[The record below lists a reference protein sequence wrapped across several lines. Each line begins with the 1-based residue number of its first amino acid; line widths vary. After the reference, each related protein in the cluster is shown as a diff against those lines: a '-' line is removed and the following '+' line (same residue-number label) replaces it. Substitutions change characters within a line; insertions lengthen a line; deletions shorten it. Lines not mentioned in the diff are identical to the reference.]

1 MAPQRSV
8 LTAFCPDCD
17 SEIYFSRR
25 PRLDQVVVCQEC
37 SATLTV
43 VETDPIVLEWAM
55 EEDAYDDDDNYPGG
69 YADDEEAYAFEEDL
83 EGDDDDF

>member
-1 MAPQRSV
+1 MMPKKSV

-37 SATLTV
+37 NATLTV
-43 VETDPIVLEWAM
+43 VEMDPIVLEWAM
-55 EEDAYDDDDNYPGG
+55 EEDDYNYDDDEYRGDYTE
-69 YADDEEAYAFEEDL
+69 DEAYAFEEDI
-83 EGDDDDF
+83 EVDDDDF